1 LDPERFAARRAAMET
16 SAHARAT
23 HPRSIEL
30 DNDDTHDSTVDT
42 DGKNREAARL
52 ASGSAFSPD
61 QVTRSNASL
70 VNAMPEAGDGFA
82 GFDSRPGGNHPAFAL
97 RAGYMVIEKGF
108 DAPPHTGDELF
119 GPVHRMH
126 GSAYWPGHGRRPER
140 VIEITAVPR

>member
-1 LDPERFAARRAAMET
+1 MET
-16 SAHARAT
+16 SAQPHTT

-52 ASGSAFSPD
+52 ASGGAFSPD
-61 QVTRSNASL
+61 QITGSNASL

-82 GFDSRPGGNHPAFAL
+82 GFDSRQGGNHPAFAL
-97 RAGYMVIEKGF
+97 RPGYMVIEKGF
-108 DAPPHTGDELF
+108 DAPSHAGDASY
-119 GPVHRMH
+119 GPVHRMY

-140 VIEITAVPR
+140 VIEITVLPR

>member
-1 LDPERFAARRAAMET
+1 MET

-23 HPRSIEL
+23 RPRSIEL

-52 ASGSAFSPD
+52 ASGGAFSPD
-61 QVTRSNASL
+61 QITRSNASL

-108 DAPPHTGDELF
+108 DAPPAMSDAPF
-119 GPVHRMH
+119 GPVHRMY
-126 GSAYWPGHGRRPER
+126 GSTYWPGHQRRPER
-140 VIEITAVPR
+140 VFELTAVPR

>member
-1 LDPERFAARRAAMET
+1 MET

-23 HPRSIEL
+23 RPRSIEL

-52 ASGSAFSPD
+52 ASGGAFSPD
-61 QVTRSNASL
+61 QITRSNASL

>member
-1 LDPERFAARRAAMET
+1 MES
-16 SAHARAT
+16 SAQTPSA

-52 ASGSAFSPD
+52 ASGGAFSPD
-61 QVTRSNASL
+61 QITGSNASL

-97 RAGYMVIEKGF
+97 RAGYVVIEKGF
-108 DAPPHTGDELF
+108 DAPSQAGDKLY
-119 GPVHRMH
+119 GPVHRMY

-140 VIEITAVPR
+140 VIEITAVPK

>member
-1 LDPERFAARRAAMET
+1 MET
-16 SAHARAT
+16 SAQAHPA

-52 ASGSAFSPD
+52 ASGGPFSPD
-61 QVTRSNASL
+61 QITGSNASL

-82 GFDSRPGGNHPAFAL
+82 GFDSRPGGNHPAIAP
-97 RAGYMVIEKGF
+97 RAGYMVVEKGF
-108 DAPPHTGDELF
+108 DAPSHADDALH
-119 GPVHRMH
+119 GPVHRMY

-140 VIEITAVPR
+140 VIEITAVPK